1 MKNDLQTIDKAT
13 PLHCAAL
20 YGHTGAL
27 TTLLAYGADPNVMD
41 DRGEKPLDLAA
52 QYGHLQVVQ
61 MLVRAHPE
69 LLLPY
74 KKHSNKCP
82 ELEYRPKTLKHS
94 PLHSASR
101 NGHKHVVE
109 VLLTAGID
117 VNLVTS
123 TGTALHEA
131 ALCGKDS
138 VVRILLEFGA
148 DLNVT
153 DPEGRTALDLLKQF
167 PPNVTKGII
176 SVIRGRHPHIPFQP
190 IIHHL
195 SIQFILNYL
204 VWAYFFGFCV

>member
-1 MKNDLQTIDKAT
+1 MQTIDKAT

-27 TTLLAYGADPNVMD
+27 TTLLAYGADPNIID

-69 LLLPY
+69 LLDPY
-74 KKHSNKCP
+74 KKHSDKCR
-82 ELEYRPKTLKHS
+82 EHYDYRHQQFLKHS

-101 NGHKHVVE
+101 NGHRHVVE
-109 VLLTAGID
+109 VLLRAGVD

-131 ALCGKDS
+131 ALCGKES

-153 DPEGRTALDLLKQF
+153 DPERRTALDLLKQF
-167 PPNVTKGII
+167 PPNVTKSII
-176 SVIRGRHPHIPFQP
+176 SVIRGMLR
-190 IIHHL
+190 
-195 SIQFILNYL
+195 Y
-204 VWAYFFGFCV
+204 

>member
-1 MKNDLQTIDKAT
+1 MKSALSLPQTIDKAT

-27 TTLLAYGADPNVMD
+27 TTLLAHGADPNIMD
-41 DRGEKPLDLAA
+41 NRGEKPLDLAA

-61 MLVRAHPE
+61 ILVRAHPE

-74 KKHSNKCP
+74 KKHSNKCR
-82 ELEYRPKTLKHS
+82 EIDYRNQKILKHS

-109 VLLTAGID
+109 LLLTAGID
-117 VNLVTS
+117 VNLVTA

-148 DLNVT
+148 DLGVT
-153 DPEGRTALDLLKQF
+153 DPEGRTAMDLLEQF
-167 PPNVTKGII
+167 PPNVTKGIVA
-176 SVIRGRHPHIPFQP
+176 VIRGE
-190 IIHHL
+190 
-195 SIQFILNYL
+195 
-204 VWAYFFGFCV
+204 CVPRCWVNAKTIDR